1 MDDKRQITAVFG
13 CSLSGDFLPVQ
24 LIYKGTTKKCCSS
37 QVCFPQDWHIIFLA
51 NHWSNTETM
60 IDYVNLIIVPYIQW
74 KRQALKLCADH
85 PALVI
90 FDVFKGQCQE
100 KLCQI
105 LEDNNIYYIIVP
117 ANCMD
122 QLQPLDLSV
131 NKPVKDFMRSQF
143 QQWYGNIICEQL
155 QNDQCEPVDM

>member
-1 MDDKRQITAVFG
+1 
-13 CSLSGDFLPVQ
+13 
-24 LIYKGTTKKCCSS
+24 
-37 QVCFPQDWHIIFLA
+37 
-51 NHWSNTETM
+51 M
-60 IDYVNLIIVPYIQW
+60 IDYVNLIIVPYIQR

-100 KLCQI
+100 EVCKN

-117 ANCMD
+117 TNCTD

-131 NKPVKDFMRSQF
+131 NKPAKDFTRSQF

-155 QNDQCEPVDM
+155 